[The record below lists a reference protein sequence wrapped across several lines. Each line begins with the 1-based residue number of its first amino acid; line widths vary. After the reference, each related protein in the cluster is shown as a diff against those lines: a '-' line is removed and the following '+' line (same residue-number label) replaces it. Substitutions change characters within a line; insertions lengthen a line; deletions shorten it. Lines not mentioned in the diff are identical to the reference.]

1 MNKQTIYYKSFEIEI
16 EYDDISDEWIAT
28 GREYGSS
35 FVLAN
40 TDRDTCLNQMKEEID
55 MLITSRYL
63 NRLGMEGFSE
73 H

>member
-1 MNKQTIYYKSFEIEI
+1 MNKQTINYKGFEIEI

-28 GREYGSS
+28 GKEDGSS

-40 TDRDTCLNQMKEEID
+40 EDRDTCLSQIKEEID

-63 NRLGMEGFSE
+63 NRLGREGFSE